1 MSTLTFLSLSTQ
13 SKGPIV
19 QCGSSAM
26 LANSYPGDMNRAL
39 ASEDATVYQVTVYDR
54 NEKHIAALVA
64 KGATGAGRITRHG
77 RL

>member
-39 ASEDATVYQVTVYDR
+39 ASEDATVTSNGER
-54 NEKHIAALVA
+54 EKAFKH
-64 KGATGAGRITRHG
+64 AGLR
-77 RL
+77 